1 MEVTQID
8 PTTVE
13 APPSDPV
20 NQFVKGVRKK
30 YYPNKTDEEVAK
42 ALYASPE
49 AYRRTLDQVY
59 NDNYQGKQTKQQFLD
74 NVKTKYGDPFPEPV
88 QQPVKKKDATSA
100 PSSTTSSSGS
110 ADQVTPPGVT
120 TPNPV
125 VGTPP
130 AGVDMGDFMKTAN
143 DALLAFKNKPITA
156 PTDNTRVTPAAQTS
170 AYVADASDKKQAA
183 ADLATEAKYRKQ
195 YGNFWGGVH
204 LGVNYATSKLATGG
218 SEALRGITTAA
229 NILDSN
235 NPMAPANRYYNNV
248 MLDELDEKA
257 KMGVDPN
264 YNQHG
269 IVGAIGGVLQTVPAL
284 LASESTGGASFFF
297 QGLGAADKQVNE
309 LKKQGVKFDN
319 HTDDLYRIGSG
330 IINYGLTKID
340 AGPLLNNT
348 SSSLKNNVVGQLVA
362 EGVNNLGTKLGNAT
376 SEDVTAAFM
385 KPVMNFNQKL
395 KQFGGDYL
403 NSFVHNTAVMGA
415 MAVADHGL
423 KATVNVA
430 NDKAPFKQDLS
441 DLGERLKN
449 ILTVDA
455 PLFSTIGAA
464 TNMGKLFKD
473 SPYANTVVQD
483 LQKDS
488 SPENVNRVKT
498 VLTNIGLEKG
508 WGEKEINDTNRAVD
522 LMADV
527 ANKVPKNI
535 PPSNFGKAVD
545 LVMNRRGLENVLD
558 YTQKNKGDLDPAIA
572 DKATAYETLIKTKI
586 EQANDKLAE
595 VITGKNYEYFAK
607 DGKYYKQVPGETI
620 EEISKDRFDLENG
633 ENTTREQSG
642 INDTENVVPGG
653 PPVTVSSAGKKRS
666 LDDEDVEYLKNN
678 GSPAVKSA
686 IDQKED
692 NVTLDLSNDQVA
704 ADAMA
709 ALEKRDQDI
718 KDAEIA
724 KNKAQSAAAKPAE
737 SVSTPAPS
745 EKPVEAQVEDAFDS
759 LKKPVVNEEA
769 PKTTDTTSAPIE
781 TPEPVAATP
790 KEAPVKTVNEKP
802 EDNTIKFKES
812 KLQQTLYHGSDEPI
826 DKFKP
831 SDTGIYFS
839 EDKDYWPSKKYI
851 YSAKVDA
858 RNPHY
863 GNTSFI
869 DKKPEENDSMV
880 WTKQE
885 ALDFFKDE
893 YEHATPEGKKK
904 LDRLKSIKDI
914 YEAVVF
920 HPDQIHITGV
930 EERKVSAKITPARQ
944 KAIDAVTHGIV
955 VPENIKEGDPSA
967 RFDFGM
973 SVKEKR
979 KALADIHA
987 GDYETAPARKM
998 LDKLEEFEKNDDY
1011 PVIQGLGGAAVRN
1024 QGATSADI
1032 QQGIDEAKKYK
1043 LDNGLTPEQIEKNNA
1058 ALADLGFTHEDAQNY
1073 ENYRRSEAT
1082 DFTDGY
1088 RRSLGRTKNDV
1099 RAGSDEAASTA
1110 QSSGDQSA
1118 QTESGRIRREPERI
1132 EPYYVSTPEGHKEVT
1147 GEPVPNNHG
1156 LDLFVH
1162 SFDELGGKGYGVSEG
1177 STGLQIG
1184 KGLTKQD
1191 AIDNALEKIN
1201 SKSSTEMQGAIEKKR
1216 EGGLQSPR
1224 GIKTQ
1229 SIADNIDALSDEEKE
1244 AANSELEKEGLTLQD
1259 IKDYELSKETTK
1271 GTGSTA
1277 NDAED
1282 LRQRPADGA
1291 GNEIKVGSGKE
1302 VQNEASGS
1310 EGSTERA
1317 LIPSSPE
1324 ITKDGELDQNSV
1336 IRDNSINDRDIAAS
1350 KTPER
1355 TFIDRVG
1362 DSISKGE
1369 KLNIIALRKLASELG
1384 IVGDDIKLQDLAE
1397 TAVVSLGRSV
1407 ALDPEL
1413 TDQQKLDKMVDLY
1426 NNQPSFLQ
1434 RSSDRIALAQYSTPL
1449 PTAFIGGLYGK
1460 AIKPYRIFE
1469 PSAGNGLL
1477 TVDFDPRN
1485 VIVNEIDKNRLA
1497 NLNIQGF
1504 RLVSNRDAAAD
1515 FGSKANQDVVIANP
1529 PFGKSAEKVYD
1540 GYRVSGLD
1548 EQMIINALQT
1558 MKDNGRGIFI
1568 MGGHNKYDAAG
1579 RLASDRTFFN
1589 YLYSHY
1595 NVSDVINMDG
1605 ALFKN
1610 QGTTFPNRMILINGR
1625 KSTVS
1630 GVSPLKDDAANKPVS
1645 SFQELYD
1652 RVQTKILS
1660 DENRNLL
1667 QPGVDAERNN
1677 KPLVYG
1683 ADTFVDEA
1691 TKPSTVDTIPE
1702 NKVGPADTGSDT
1714 EPRERTELNRGSD
1727 RSTDIGNEPEPGGR
1741 GASGN
1746 RQLSTLPGDNEPVG
1760 VGQNEA
1766 VAGDQPGRSDSGLQ
1780 RDRPQQDSRELADQ
1794 LVTHDKVPYQ
1804 PASNSTPVGS
1814 VIPSN
1819 MATEAKRTLQ
1829 KIEYEHGN
1837 IDVFVS
1843 SRLGYPSRE
1852 ALYNAF
1858 SAEQVDALAMGIAQ
1872 MEAGQGMIIGDMTGV
1887 GKGRIAAGMV
1897 RYGIKTGKMPI
1908 FMTEKATLFS
1918 DLYRDLVDIGSA
1930 HYVPFIINDKSSDN
1944 DPTITD
1950 ANGTI
1955 VHKVPVSAV
1964 KTKAYANGQ
1973 IPNGYDFIMA
1983 TYSQFTS
1990 SKPSDKKTFLQ
2001 RVSADQPMIMD
2012 ESHNVSG
2019 TSNSGEFF
2027 QDVLQ
2032 NVQGVMYLSATFAK
2046 RPDNMPVYAGKTA
2059 MSEANMSHTDLVE
2072 AIRKGG
2078 VALQEIVSSQLV
2090 ESGQML
2096 RRERDF
2102 TGVKNNFIELSHLKK
2117 DHRDTADKITDIVRD
2132 IISFQRSHVNDII
2145 NSMDEEAAANGAMIS
2160 KRLGTASAGVDNVP
2174 FSSKVFNVIDQMLF
2188 AIKAESVADRAIEHL
2203 KNNLKPVIAFK
2214 STMESFLKN
2223 SNIEVGDTI
2232 EKPNFAL
2239 SLSRGLKSA
2248 MTYTET
2254 NPQGDK
2260 VKGELSVSELTPE
2273 GQDAYNA
2280 IVEKIKSASVDISIS
2295 PIDVIIKKIQ
2305 DAGYKV
2311 GEITGRK
2318 MQLEFQP
2325 NGSANVKARDD
2336 RDIKKIVRQ
2345 FNNGEGIDVVLLNSS
2360 GATGL
2365 SMHASKTFKDQR
2377 QRVMLTHQLEL
2388 DINKEIQ
2395 KRGRIDRSGQVVR
2408 GIYDTV
2414 FSAIPAEQRLAMMF
2428 KAKLKSLDANT
2439 TSSQKS
2445 KTSEEIGDF
2454 LNKYGDKVVVDYLK
2468 ENPELNEALLDPFGI
2483 NEMDQ
2488 ASKDRF
2494 ETQEGAAHKVTG
2506 RVAILPSGE
2515 QAKFYD
2521 DVTNRYLDL
2530 IQYLDDNNLNDLEV
2544 KSVPLDAETVESK
2557 PYIVGKGGNSP
2568 FGRDSILE
2576 TVKSNI
2582 LKKPLSK
2589 DELEEQITE
2598 NLQGVT
2604 AAQKQKVLVNTLGDF
2619 YSARI
2624 KMTTD
2629 AIKERYADKRK
2640 KVKTTGDTEA
2650 YANQLQTLTD
2660 LEKYEVNERESA
2672 IEKDWHNMERVFESF
2687 RVGEEYDVP
2696 NTISSTGTTYS
2707 RGVFL
2712 GFDLDGKGNN
2722 PFAPSRVKMRFA
2734 VLDGRR
2740 VVQVPL
2746 SQNDFV
2752 NAAIAGKMQM
2762 RMRPGEG
2769 MRADWG
2775 NVRSNNAKETRHIIT
2790 GNILQAYN
2798 GKGQLVAYTT
2808 SDGQLKK
2815 GILMPS
2821 DFKPEKTTTVPATRA
2836 LKTIVNLGQ
2845 SDTIFTSDKTIGIQ
2859 KLRGDRYNIQVAAAK
2874 STGGLYFL
2882 DPDLRSIVDGNNF
2895 NTIGGKMVGE
2905 FDQVLLPK
2913 LLTVLQNKFGK
2924 TFKVDDAGDS
2934 GPSPSDEGGTNAD
2947 YIFDQSNIKSVLE
2960 FLDKLKIKAGR
2971 AFSSLVPI
2979 PPVVFNKAIDMIK
2992 AIVKVTNSAQKAVR
3006 VAVRYLKDNKAT
3018 KDQISS
3024 FVQEMQD
3031 FFENTPALKKMFAE
3045 QAKGEDSKTALQSA
3059 IDTTMAEAEQSI
3071 QTGLTNTEIGE
3082 YRTKLT
3088 DILAQARK
3096 MHIIKYGEASASKA
3110 AEAIR
3115 AVNEI
3120 SRNNPESVQT
3130 AVRAVSDFFNNV
3142 GDKTDLKQANAAR
3155 AQLRPFVNKKEN
3167 VLPGSLLKDLV
3178 MISPDSLSTADL
3190 KEYKEITSTLAEQ
3203 LNGSLPGLIPNDQI
3217 SAFTDRIKTMQEDRL
3232 KAKLAKQYADFGAT
3246 EDMSL
3251 DELTDIKNAAAKL
3264 AENDQQEPV
3273 EKVNKKRAILNMFID
3288 DARAN
3293 LQSKIDNVEP
3303 EYRAQVEDMMK
3314 LSTDNLSTGE
3324 MKLYNQVLNNVAIN
3338 NDYQGV
3344 GLFQKYHES
3353 DRDMQEFTNF
3363 AAPYQN
3369 QFRQISFGQFG
3380 KDLVKGST
3388 LSKLSLTDKFF
3399 HVNSEREVG
3408 NKLDSMLAFPI
3419 NQGYQG
3425 QQQDKAKYNDGF
3437 REIVKKNGLK
3447 RDNMF
3452 RVGVFS
3458 DLNEHD
3464 LSLGTTKQEQF
3475 EDGVE
3480 RLRQAVD
3487 RLRPF
3492 KTKHENAMFTTLSGI
3507 YDQVKAAASPAD
3519 LSDMLT
3525 PEEKSLYDYT
3535 QGVWNTTYPKLKENT
3550 TLYSFDDLGSI
3561 ENYAHRK
3568 YYNVGGKIDVN
3579 LIDNNGIDVRT
3590 GSTTGEANTKIGR
3603 TVRRTLPAGKIID
3616 YNIFNSFSKGLNET
3630 LNDIHTLGSRIKAN
3644 RMLKSKELPGVIDI
3658 SDRYKKTNTEILTDG
3673 VKLMVNIQ
3681 RGMAK
3686 SDADLYGVGPKV
3698 TNWIRQAFYAHTT
3711 GQLLAAAPQYASSIA
3726 FVLPQLENPK
3736 ALWMSMKM
3744 FGLGAVGVDKE
3755 FRDLGRDLMHKVG
3768 GGTINRDLQGDQQL
3782 NDQLNN
3788 AAETLFGQ
3796 YTNENL
3802 SEVIQKLH
3810 DAYFYSL
3817 KLGDRAIALHTWMAG
3832 YVNSLIKQGVIGKTS
3847 EFTKEFLQEHLNN
3860 PNQLAATEAEALVTM
3875 SNNESDSSRRPEQFV
3890 NKTGGQE
3897 FLNDIL
3903 YPLKKFAVS
3912 MYNKLMLGIRN
3923 VSEHNGGEVDGAK
3936 LIIGAIASSVVYG
3949 VISKFIL
3956 GPVYDKEADLAIKLA
3971 GEWDHESQML
3981 ERHNLNRDI
3990 LAKQKF
3996 EQAKFNLVTST
4007 VSDIFLNGQNAV
4019 VENGV
4024 KATANLI
4031 YQGVVDTDS
4040 APKSTVDAYGNPIKS
4055 QTVNYVP
4062 QQLFYS
4068 GNNYSEM
4075 MGVYAD
4081 TPLGVLFDI
4090 PTDKHN
4096 AYNVLHEQFKY
4107 KGWAGLESK
4116 RILFSLGIPTLSG
4129 VGLLPADVNR
4139 VNDRV
4144 KKRMEKLFQIEKEFT
4159 IKYKNKDNL
4168 DYQESQSVDE

>member
-1 MEVTQID
+1 MEENQLE
-8 PTTVE
+8 PTTAE
-13 APPSDPV
+13 APSSDPV

-30 YYPNKTDEEVAK
+30 YYPNKTDEEVAR
-42 ALYASPE
+42 AMYASPE

-59 NDNYQGKQTKQQFLD
+59 TDNYEGKQSKEQFFD

-88 QQPVKKKDATSA
+88 QPVKKKE
-100 PSSTTSSSGS
+100 TTSVASSPVSGS
-110 ADQVTPPGVT
+110 GSVEQALPADVA

-125 VGTPP
+125 ASAPGQTT
-130 AGVDMGDFMKTAN
+130 DMGSFMKTAN
-143 DALLAFKNKPITA
+143 DALLAYKNKPISA
-156 PTDNTRVTPAAQTS
+156 VAQDNTKVNPAPQTS

-183 ADLATEAKYRKQ
+183 ADLATEARYKKKH
-195 YGNFWGGVH
+195 GEFWGGVH
-204 LGVNYATSKLATGG
+204 LGVDYATSKLATGG
-218 SEALRGITTAA
+218 SEALRGINTAM
-229 NILDSN
+229 NILDSG
-235 NPMAPANRYYNNV
+235 NPAAPVNSYFSNIL
-248 MLDELDEKA
+248 LDDLDKKA
-257 KMGVDPN
+257 TLGVDPN

-269 IVGAIGGVLQTVPAL
+269 LIGSLGGILQTVPAL
-284 LASESTGGASFFF
+284 LTSESSGGASFFF
-297 QGLGAADKQVNE
+297 QGLGNADKQVNE

-319 HTDDLYRIGSG
+319 HSDDLYRIGSG
-330 IINYGLTKID
+330 IINYGLTQID
-340 AGPLLNNT
+340 AGSLLKNAP
-348 SSSLKNNVVGQLVA
+348 SSLKNNVVGQLVA
-362 EGVNNLGTKLGNAT
+362 DGVKNLGKNLSNAT
-376 SEDVTAAFM
+376 AEDVTAAFM
-385 KPVMNFNQKL
+385 RPVMNFNERL
-395 KQFGGDYL
+395 HQFGGDYL
-403 NSFVHNTAVMGA
+403 NSYIHNTAVMGA
-415 MAVADHGL
+415 MSVADHGL
-423 KATVNVA
+423 KATVNAV
-430 NDKAPFKQDLS
+430 NNKEPFKQDL
-441 DLGERLKN
+441 GELATRLKD

-455 PLFSTIGAA
+455 PLFSTMGAVS
-464 TNMGKLFKD
+464 NMGRLFQE
-473 SPYANTVVQD
+473 SPYENTVVQD
-483 LQKDS
+483 LHKDS
-488 SPENVNRVKT
+488 STENANKIKT

-508 WGEKEINDTNRAVD
+508 WSEKEINDTNQAVD

-535 PPSNFGKAVD
+535 PPANFKKAVQ
-545 LVMNRRGLENVLD
+545 LVMDRRQIENLLD
-558 YTQKNKGDLDPAIA
+558 YTEKNKGDLDPAISG
-572 DKATAYETLIKTKI
+572 KATAYETLLKTKI

-595 VITGKNYEYFAK
+595 VVTGKNYEYFAK

-678 GSPAVKSA
+678 GSAAVKSA

-704 ADAMA
+704 VDAMA

-718 KDAEIA
+718 KDAEKA
-724 KNKAQSAAAKPAE
+724 KNQAETAAPKSAEPK
-737 SVSTPAPS
+737 STPAAG
-745 EKPVEAQVEDAFDS
+745 ENPVEAQVEDAFDS

-769 PKTTDTTSAPIE
+769 PKSTDTTPAPAE
-781 TPEPVAATP
+781 VQEPAATPP
-790 KEAPVKTVNEKP
+790 KEAPVKAVNEKP
-802 EDNTIKFKES
+802 DPAE
-812 KLQQTLYHGSDEPI
+812 
-826 DKFKP
+826 
-831 SDTGIYFS
+831 
-839 EDKDYWPSKKYI
+839 
-851 YSAKVDA
+851 
-858 RNPHY
+858 
-863 GNTSFI
+863 
-869 DKKPEENDSMV
+869 
-880 WTKQE
+880 
-885 ALDFFKDE
+885 
-893 YEHATPEGKKK
+893 
-904 LDRLKSIKDI
+904 
-914 YEAVVF
+914 
-920 HPDQIHITGV
+920 
-930 EERKVSAKITPARQ
+930 ITPARQ
-944 KAIDAVTHGIV
+944 KAIDAVTHGVV
-955 VPENIKEGDPSA
+955 VPENMQSGDPSA
-967 RFDFGM
+967 RFDFDM
-973 SVKEKR
+973 TTKEKR

-987 GDYETAPARKM
+987 GNINTSPARKM

-1011 PVIQGLGGAAVRN
+1011 PIIEGLGGAAVRGR
-1024 QGATSADI
+1024 GATAAEI
-1032 QQGIDEAKKYK
+1032 QQNIDEAKQYK
-1043 LDNGLTPEQIEKNNA
+1043 LSNELTPEQINKNNQ
-1058 ALADLGFTHEDAQNY
+1058 ALADLGFTHEDAQQY

-1082 DFTDGY
+1082 GFTDDY
-1088 RRSLGRTKNDV
+1088 RRSLGRTKDDV
-1099 RAGSDEAASTA
+1099 RTEPDETASAAQGAGDT
-1110 QSSGDQSA
+1110 SSQA
-1118 QTESGRIRREPERI
+1118 EPGAV
-1132 EPYYVSTPEGHKEVT
+1132 EPYYVSTPDGHQEVA

-1162 SFDELGGKGYGVSEG
+1162 SFDGLGGKGFGVSEG
-1177 STGLQIG
+1177 STGLQMG
-1184 KGLTKQD
+1184 KGLTKKD
-1191 AIDNALEKIN
+1191 AIDNAMGNIEGFSVAQMQKKLANKLAEGF
-1201 SKSSTEMQGAIEKKR
+1201 KSR
-1216 EGGLQSPR
+1216 R
-1224 GIKTQ
+1224 GVKTQ
-1229 SIADNIDALSDEEKE
+1229 SIADNIDALSDKE
-1244 AANSELEKEGLTLQD
+1244 IATANAELEKDGLTLQD
-1259 IKDYELSKETTK
+1259 IKDYEQS
-1271 GTGSTA
+1271 GGSA
-1277 NDAED
+1277 DSDAEN
-1282 LRQRPADGA
+1282 LRQQPVDSA
-1291 GNEIKVGSGKE
+1291 GNAVEAGKGEE
-1302 VQNEASGS
+1302 VQIKTSGS
-1310 EGSTERA
+1310 ENNTERA
-1317 LIPSSPE
+1317 LNPSTPE
-1324 ITKDGELDQNSV
+1324 ITKDGELDQNAM
-1336 IRDNSINDRDIAAS
+1336 IGTNAITDRDILAS

-1355 TFIDRVG
+1355 SFIDSVG
-1362 DSISKGE
+1362 DSIANGD
-1369 KLNIIALRKLASELG
+1369 KLNIIGLRKLAAELG

-1397 TAVVSLGRSV
+1397 TAVVSLGRAVS
-1407 ALDPEL
+1407 ADNEL
-1413 TDQQKLDKMVDLY
+1413 TDQQKLDKMITLY
-1426 NNQPSFLQ
+1426 NDQPSFLQ
-1434 RSSDRIALAQYSTPL
+1434 RSSDRIAMAQYSTPL

-1460 AIKPYRIFE
+1460 AIAPYRIFE

-1477 TVDFDPRN
+1477 TVVFDPRN
-1485 VIVNEIDKNRLA
+1485 VIVNEIDKNRLS

-1504 RLVSNRDAAAD
+1504 RLVSNRDAAVD
-1515 FGSKANQDVVIANP
+1515 FGAKANQDVVIANP
-1529 PFGKSAEKVYD
+1529 PFGKSPEKIYD

-1568 MGGHNKYDAAG
+1568 MGGHNKYDAAN

-1605 ALFKN
+1605 SLFKN

-1625 KSTVS
+1625 KSTVG
-1630 GVSPLKDDAANKPVS
+1630 GVAPLKDDTTNKPVS

-1683 ADTFVDEA
+1683 SDTFIDETA
-1691 TKPSTVDTIPE
+1691 KSTTVDALPE
-1702 NKVGPADTGSDT
+1702 TQAGTPDSGGDT
-1714 EPRERTELNRGSD
+1714 EPRERAELDRRSD
-1727 RSTDIGNEPEPGGR
+1727 RSADISNQPERSGRSAARDGQLSAFSGNDEPASTGESQAPAGNKPGG
-1741 GASGN
+1741 
-1746 RQLSTLPGDNEPVG
+1746 
-1760 VGQNEA
+1760 
-1766 VAGDQPGRSDSGLQ
+1766 SDSGLQ

-1819 MATEAKRTLQ
+1819 MATEAKRVLQ
-1829 KIEYEHGN
+1829 NIEDEHGN

-1858 SAEQVDALAMGIAQ
+1858 SAEQIDALAMGIAQ
-1872 MEAGQGMIIGDMTGV
+1872 MENGQGMIIGDMTGV

-1897 RYGIKTGKMPI
+1897 RYGIKTGKMPV

-1950 ANGTI
+1950 ANGIT

-1964 KTKAYANGQ
+1964 KSKAYASGQ
-1973 IPNGYDFIMA
+1973 IPNGFDFVMA

-2001 RVSADQPMIMD
+2001 KISVDQPMIMD

-2059 MSEANMSHTDLVE
+2059 MSEANMTHTALVE

-2078 VALQEIVSSQLV
+2078 VALQEIVSAQLV
-2090 ESGQML
+2090 EAGQML

-2102 TGVKNNFIELSHLKK
+2102 TGVKNNFVELSHLKAE
-2117 DHRDTADKITDIVRD
+2117 HRKTADKITDIVRD
-2132 IISFQRSHVNDII
+2132 IIAFQRGHVNDII
-2145 NSMDEEAAANGAMIS
+2145 ANMDDLAAEAGGMVGE
-2160 KRLGTASAGVDNVP
+2160 RRGTADMGVSNTP
-2174 FSSKVFNVIDQMLF
+2174 FSSRVFNVVDQMLF
-2188 AIKAESVADRAIEHL
+2188 AIKAESVAERAIEHL
-2203 KNNLKPVIAFK
+2203 KNDLKPVIAFK

-2223 SNIEVGDTI
+2223 ANIEVGDVI
-2232 EKPNFAL
+2232 EKPDFAL
-2239 SLSRGLKSA
+2239 SLTRGLKSA

-2254 NPQGDK
+2254 NAQGDK
-2260 VKGELSVSELTPE
+2260 VKGELGVHELTPE
-2273 GQDAYNA
+2273 GQDAYHA
-2280 IVEKIKSASVDISIS
+2280 IVDKIKNASVNISIS
-2295 PIDVIIKKIQ
+2295 PIDMIIKKLQ

-2318 MQLEFQP
+2318 MQLELRPDGTALAKQ
-2325 NGSANVKARDD
+2325 RDD
-2336 RDIKKIVRQ
+2336 RDIKKMVRQ
-2345 FNNGEGIDVVLLNSS
+2345 FNNGDGVDVILLNSS

-2377 QRVMLTHQLEL
+2377 QRVMITHQLEL

-2395 KRGRIDRSGQVVR
+2395 KRGRTDRSGQVVR
-2408 GIYDTV
+2408 GMYDTV

-2454 LNKYGDKVVVDYLK
+2454 LNKYGDKVVVEHLK
-2468 ENPELNEALLDPFGI
+2468 ENPELNESLLDPFGI
-2483 NEMDQ
+2483 NDMDQ
-2488 ASKDRF
+2488 EGKDRF
-2494 ETQEGAAHKVTG
+2494 DYQEGAAHKVTG
-2506 RVAILPSGE
+2506 RVAILPSAD

-2521 DVTNRYLDL
+2521 EVTSKYLDL
-2530 IQYLDDNNLNDLEV
+2530 IRYLDDNNLNDLEV
-2544 KSVPLDAETVESK
+2544 KSLPLDAETVSSK

-2568 FGRDSILE
+2568 FGKDSMVE

-2582 LKKPLSK
+2582 LRKPLSK
-2589 DELEEQITE
+2589 EELEEQIDE

-2604 AAQKQKVLVNTLGDF
+2604 PAQKQKVLVNTLGA
-2619 YSARI
+2619 YYEAII
-2624 KMTTD
+2624 KMVD
-2629 AIKERYADKRK
+2629 NAIKERYTEKRK
-2640 KVKTTGDTEA
+2640 KVKVKKGDTEE
-2650 YANQLQTLTD
+2650 YANQLQILTN
-2660 LEKYEVNERESA
+2660 LEKYEINERQA
-2672 IEKDWHNMERVFESF
+2672 YLEKDWQNMERIFQAF

-2696 NTISSTGTTYS
+2696 NDISKDGTTYS

-2712 GFDLDGKGNN
+2712 GFTMSGEGEN
-2722 PFAPSRVKMRFA
+2722 PFAPSRIVMRFA
-2734 VLDGRR
+2734 TLDGRR
-2740 VVQVPL
+2740 LVQIPL
-2746 SQNDFV
+2746 SQNEFV
-2752 NAAIAGKMQM
+2752 NATINGKLQKRMVTGKSM
-2762 RMRPGEG
+2762 REGWGDMRI
-2769 MRADWG
+2769 D
-2775 NVRSNNAKETRHIIT
+2775 NAKETRHIIT
-2790 GNILQAYN
+2790 GNILQAYD
-2798 GKGQLVAYTT
+2798 GKGQLIAYTT

-2815 GILMPS
+2815 GILMKS
-2821 DFKPEKTTTVPATRA
+2821 SFQPEQTVTVPATRA
-2836 LKTIVNLGQ
+2836 IKTIVNLGT
-2845 SDTIFTSDKTIGIQ
+2845 SDIIYTADKTIGIQ
-2859 KLRGDRYNIQVAAAK
+2859 KLRGDRYNIQVASAK

-2905 FDQVLLPK
+2905 FDQVQLPK

-2924 TFKVDDAGDS
+2924 TFKVEDASDT
-2934 GPSPSDEGGTNAD
+2934 GPAPSDDGGTNAD
-2947 YIFDQSNIKSVLE
+2947 YIFDQSNIKSVLD
-2960 FLDKLKIKAGR
+2960 FLEGLKIKAGR

-2979 PPVVFNKAIDMIK
+2979 PPAVFNKAIDMIK

-3006 VAVRYLKDNKAT
+3006 VAVRYLKDNKAS
-3018 KDQISS
+3018 KEQISS

-3031 FFENTPALKKMFAE
+3031 FFENNPALKKMFAE
-3045 QAKGEDSKTALQSA
+3045 QAKGEDSKVKLQAA
-3059 IDTTMAEAEQSI
+3059 IDTTMAEATQSI
-3071 QTGLTNTEIGE
+3071 EAGLTNTEIGE

-3088 DILAQARK
+3088 DILSQARK
-3096 MHIIKYGEASASKA
+3096 MHIIKYGDANANKA
-3110 AEAIR
+3110 ADAIR

-3120 SRNNPESVQT
+3120 NRNNPESVQT
-3130 AVRAVSDFFNNV
+3130 AVRSVSDFFNNV
-3142 GDKTDLKQANAAR
+3142 GDRGDLKQANAAR
-3155 AQLRPFVNKKEN
+3155 AQLRQFVSKKDSA
-3167 VLPGSLLKDLV
+3167 LPGTLLKDLA
-3178 MISPDSLSTADL
+3178 MISPDSLNPADL
-3190 KEYKEITSTLAEQ
+3190 KEYKEIAGTLAEQ
-3203 LNGSLPGLIPNDQI
+3203 LNGNLPGLIPNEQI
-3217 SAFTDRIKTMQEDRL
+3217 SAFTDRVKAMQEEKL
-3232 KAKLAKQYADFGAT
+3232 KAKLVKQYTDFGAT

-3251 DELTDIKNAAAKL
+3251 EELTDIKDAAKKL
-3264 AENDQQEPV
+3264 AEDDQHEPV
-3273 EKVNKKRAILNMFID
+3273 ERVNKKRAVLNMFID

-3293 LQSKIDNVEP
+3293 LAANIDAVEP
-3303 EYRAQVEDMMK
+3303 EYRSQVEDMMK
-3314 LSTDNLSTGE
+3314 LNTETLSTGE
-3324 MKLYNQVLNNVAIN
+3324 MKLYNQVLNNIAIN
-3338 NDYQGV
+3338 NDYKGM

-3353 DRDMQEFTNF
+3353 DKDMQEFKNF
-3363 AAPYQN
+3363 AAPYMN

-3388 LSKLSLTDKFF
+3388 ASKLSLTDKFF

-3419 NQGYQG
+3419 NQGYQR
-3425 QQQDKAKYNDGF
+3425 QQQDKARYNEGF
-3437 REIVKKNGLK
+3437 KTIVKKNGLK

-3458 DLNEHD
+3458 DLNEND
-3464 LSLGTTKQEQF
+3464 LSLGSTRQQQF

-3507 YDQVKAAASPAD
+3507 YDQVKGAVNANE
-3519 LSDMLT
+3519 LVDMLT
-3525 PEEKSLYDYT
+3525 PQEKELYDYT
-3535 QGVWNTTYPKLKENT
+3535 QGVWKETYPKLKENT
-3550 TLYSFDDLGSI
+3550 DLYSFDDLGVI
-3561 ENYAHRK
+3561 EKYAHRK

-3579 LIDNNGIDVRT
+3579 LIDNNPIDMRT
-3590 GSTTGEANTKIGR
+3590 ASTTADAKTKVGR
-3603 TVRRTLPAGKIID
+3603 TVRRTLPQGKIID

-3644 RMLKSKELPGVIDI
+3644 RMLRSKELPGVIDVA
-3658 SDRYKKTNTEILTDG
+3658 DRYKKTNTEILTDG

-3686 SDADLYGVGPKV
+3686 SDADLYGAGPKI
-3698 TNWIRQAFYAHTT
+3698 TNWVRQAFYAHTT
-3711 GQLLAAAPQYASSIA
+3711 GQVLAAVPQYASSIA

-3736 ALWMSMKM
+3736 ALWASMKM

-3755 FRDLGRDLMHKVG
+3755 FRDMGRDLMHKVG

-3802 SEVIQKLH
+3802 AEIVQKLH

-3817 KLGDRAIALHTWMAG
+3817 KLGDRSIALHTWMAG
-3832 YVNSLIKQGVIGKTS
+3832 YINSLIKQGVIKS
-3847 EFTKEFLQEHLNN
+3847 SSAFTKDFLQDHLNN

-3912 MYNKLMLGIRN
+3912 MYNKMMLGVRN
-3923 VSEHNGGEVDGAK
+3923 VSEHNGGEIDGAK
-3936 LIIGAIASSVVYG
+3936 LIIGAVASSVAYG

-3956 GPVYDKEADLAIKLA
+3956 GSLYDKEADLVVKLA
-3971 GEWDHESQML
+3971 GEWDNESAML
-3981 ERHNLNRDI
+3981 ERHNLTRDM
-3990 LAKQKF
+3990 LAEQKF
-3996 EQAKFNLVTST
+3996 EQNKFNLLTST
-4007 VSDIFLNGQNAV
+4007 ISDMFLNGQNV
-4019 VENGV
+4019 IVENGV
-4024 KATANLI
+4024 KATANLV
-4031 YQGVVDTDS
+4031 YQGITDGDT
-4040 APKSTVDAYGNPIKS
+4040 APTGEVDAWGKTVKA
-4055 QTVNYVP
+4055 QTNYVP

-4068 GNNYSEM
+4068 GNNFSEM
-4075 MGVYAD
+4075 MGVYSN

-4116 RILFSLGIPTLSG
+4116 RILFSLGVPSLSG
-4129 VGLLPADVNR
+4129 AGLLPADVNR

-4144 KKRMEKLFQIEKEFT
+4144 RKRLEKLYQIEKEFK
-4159 IKYKNKDNL
+4159 IKYPNKDNP
-4168 DYQESQSVDE
+4168 DYIEAKEADQ